1 MNEPDGGTDT
11 RAEGLAS
18 LRTCRNELEAQ
29 EIRLVLEE
37 AGLPA
42 FVFDK
47 GGLGLNM
54 CDAQARVGA
63 TQVQVPAHR
72 LEEARMILA
81 ARETDAAAID
91 WERVDVGEM
100 PPEVADVLESRSVMH
115 LVRRLVATIGPLL
128 GILILIGV
136 GTGIVIILAD

>member
-1 MNEPDGGTDT
+1 
-11 RAEGLAS
+11 
-18 LRTCRNELEAQ
+18 
-29 EIRLVLEE
+29 
-37 AGLPA
+37 
-42 FVFDK
+42 
-47 GGLGLNM
+47 
-54 CDAQARVGA
+54 
-63 TQVQVPAHR
+63 
-72 LEEARMILA
+72 MILA